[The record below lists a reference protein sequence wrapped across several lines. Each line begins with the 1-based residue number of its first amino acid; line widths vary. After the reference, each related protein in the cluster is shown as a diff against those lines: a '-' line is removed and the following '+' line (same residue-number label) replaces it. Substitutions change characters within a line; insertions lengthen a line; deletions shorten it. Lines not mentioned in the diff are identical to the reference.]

1 MQHKYRCVAG
11 RLIFLIGS
19 KGLPTGH
26 VGNGKQ
32 HQHGASNGYGHG
44 RDKVLAQVPRLPHVL
59 AAGAQKG
66 LLPTIEAREPV

>member
-1 MQHKYRCVAG
+1 MQHKYRCVSG

-26 VGNGKQ
+26 VGSGKQ

-44 RDKVLAQVPRLPHVL
+44 RDKVLLKYPGCRKCWPQERRKVCFPL
-59 AAGAQKG
+59 
-66 LLPTIEAREPV
+66 